1 MGKGDN
7 VIIRFKEKY
16 MRINKRNMIF
26 ILFVLLIVCVTGC
39 GKKKKISYGDMP
51 GVASGTIDLSGE
63 EPKIDIDNI
72 IVPVGSD
79 VDYTSGIDMVG
90 DGDYSLEVNASNVR
104 YDTPGTYTVGYKVK
118 SGNQTY
124 TSNVLVTVSEDETME
139 GQKPVQNIISSSVGE
154 NVNVSGDGGS
164 VGNSGTEQGNN
175 QQAAPGGTNSS
186 GNQGASNPSGNQG
199 GQTNQTETVK
209 ELITDSN
216 APTFKSQS
224 IQNAVIELLSGDV
237 VTISCST
244 SKYITSTRTDE
255 MVVEKNG
262 HRYQVSKLIIVF
274 NTGDER
280 TLETI
285 EKKID

>member
-1 MGKGDN
+1 
-7 VIIRFKEKY
+7 